1 MTHRAPALSPAFET
15 RVAAVVDDD
24 VVILQWPEE
33 RARADELT
41 ARGHACMLLVAPGAA
56 PPDDCDE
63 RTDWIHRP
71 ADASEI
77 TARVAALR
85 RRLARPDEPY
95 LDSFGVLHRGER
107 WVSLPPIE
115 ERIADLL
122 LVRAGRVVG
131 RRTLARAAWPEG
143 MPNDRAMDSRM
154 MLLRRRVAPLGLRIH
169 TVRRQGFLLEI
180 ER

>member
-1 MTHRAPALSPAFET
+1 MRTST
-15 RVAAVVDDD
+15 VDD
-24 VVILQWPEE
+24 VVTLQWPED
-33 RARADELT
+33 RVRLDEL
-41 ARGHACMLLVAPGAA
+41 AAHDMPRLLLVAPGAE
-56 PPDDCDE
+56 PPEHRDE
-63 RTDWIHRP
+63 RSDWMRLP
-71 ADASEI
+71 AEGSEVR
-77 TARVAALR
+77 ARVDALR
-85 RRLARPDEPY
+85 RRLEHPGEPY

-122 LVRAGRVVG
+122 VVRAGRVVG

-143 MPNDRAMDSRM
+143 VPNDRAMDSRM

-180 ER
+180 DPR